1 MLLKYQEII
10 RFCIVGTLAT
20 GIHYGIYLLLN
31 QFILIWLA
39 YSIGYAISFVFNFY
53 LTSVFTFK
61 EKATVKKGIGFVF
74 SHLVNYL
81 LHILFLSL
89 FIRMGV
95 EENYA
100 PILVYLIVIPINF
113 LLVRFVFKSK
123 NYEKDIR
130 SNTLL

>member
-1 MLLKYQEII
+1 MLRKYQEII

-20 GIHYGIYLLLN
+20 GIHYGVYLLLN
-31 QFILIWLA
+31 KFVLVWLA

-61 EKATVKKGIGFVF
+61 EKATVRKSIGFVF
-74 SHLVNYL
+74 SHLVNYF

-89 FIRMGV
+89 FIWMGV
-95 EENYA
+95 GENYA
-100 PILVYLIVIPINF
+100 PIFVYLIVIPINF

-123 NYEKDIR
+123 KI
-130 SNTLL
+130 

>member
-1 MLLKYQEII
+1 MWRKYQEII

-31 QFILIWLA
+31 QFILVWLA
-39 YSIGYAISFVFNFY
+39 YSIGYAVSFVFNFY
-53 LTSVFTFK
+53 LTSIFTFK
-61 EKATVKKGIGFVF
+61 EKATVRKGIGFVI
-74 SHLVNYL
+74 SHLVNYC

-89 FIRMGV
+89 FIWMGV
-95 EENYA
+95 RENYA

-123 NYEKDIR
+123 KI
-130 SNTLL
+130 

>member
-1 MLLKYQEII
+1 MLCKYQEII
-10 RFCIVGTLAT
+10 RFGIVGILAT

-31 QFILIWLA
+31 QFILVWLA

>member
-1 MLLKYQEII
+1 MLRKYQEII

-31 QFILIWLA
+31 QLVLVWLA

-61 EKATVKKGIGFVF
+61 EKATVRKGIGFVF
-74 SHLVNYL
+74 SHLVNYF

-89 FIRMGV
+89 FLWIGV
-95 EENYA
+95 GENYA
-100 PILVYLIVIPINF
+100 PIFVYLIVIPINF

-123 NYEKDIR
+123 KI
-130 SNTLL
+130 

>member
-1 MLLKYQEII
+1 MLRKYQEII
-10 RFCIVGTLAT
+10 RFCLVGTLAT

-31 QFILIWLA
+31 QFVLVWLA

-53 LTSVFTFK
+53 MTSVFTFR
-61 EKATVKKGIGFVF
+61 EKATVRKGIGFVF

-81 LHILFLSL
+81 LHIFFLSL
-89 FIRMGV
+89 FIWVGV
-95 EENYA
+95 QENYA

-123 NYEKDIR
+123 K
-130 SNTLL
+130 

>member
-1 MLLKYQEII
+1 MLHKYQEII
-10 RFCIVGTLAT
+10 RFCIVGILAT

-31 QFILIWLA
+31 QFVLVWLA

-53 LTSVFTFK
+53 MTSVFTFK
-61 EKATVKKGIGFVF
+61 EKATVRKGIGFVF
-74 SHLVNYL
+74 SHIINYL

-89 FIRMGV
+89 FIWIGV
-95 EENYA
+95 GESYA

-123 NYEKDIR
+123 K
-130 SNTLL
+130 

>member
-1 MLLKYQEII
+1 MLHRYREII

-20 GIHYGIYLLLN
+20 GIHYGIYLLLK
-31 QFILIWLA
+31 QFILVWLA

-61 EKATVKKGIGFVF
+61 EKATVRKGIGFIF
-74 SHLVNYL
+74 SHLVNYI

-89 FIRMGV
+89 FIWMGV
-95 EENYA
+95 AEDYA
-100 PILVYLIVIPINF
+100 PILVYMIVIPINF

-123 NYEKDIR
+123 KI
-130 SNTLL
+130 

>member
-1 MLLKYQEII
+1 MLRKYQEII

-31 QFILIWLA
+31 QFILVWLA

-61 EKATVKKGIGFVF
+61 EKATVRKGIGFVF

-89 FIRMGV
+89 FILMGV
-95 EENYA
+95 GENYA
-100 PILVYLIVIPINF
+100 PIFVYLIVIPINF

-123 NYEKDIR
+123 KI
-130 SNTLL
+130 